1 MPGGLRAPK
10 TSSMEPAKENPL
22 SISWHD
28 TAWLPALD
36 PSNVMDYFS
45 ERSNP
50 FYDRTCNNEIVKM
63 QRLSAE
69 QLTHMTGLEYMLL
82 HAQEPILYVVRKQH
96 RHSPTQ
102 VTPLADYYIL
112 AGVVYQAP
120 DLGSVL
126 NSRLLGAAHSLQV
139 ALHEAMGFARYH
151 PSRGYWWQFKD
162 NPATTPA
169 AAATAATTASTSAT
183 GTATGASLFQ
193 RRRVDMLLAELAAKF
208 PPEPPKPE
216 PAETKPAKTEKK
228 QPRPTSS

>member
-1 MPGGLRAPK
+1 
-10 TSSMEPAKENPL
+10 MEPGKENPL
-22 SISWHD
+22 VLSWHD

-36 PSNVMDYFS
+36 PTNVMDYFS

-63 QRLSAE
+63 QRLSPD
-69 QLTHMTGLEYMLL
+69 QLNHMTGLEYVLL

-102 VTPLADYYIL
+102 VTPLADYYVL

-120 DLGSVL
+120 DLGSVI
-126 NSRLLGAAHSLQV
+126 NSRLLGAAHSLQG
-139 ALHEAMGFARYH
+139 ALHEALGYSRYH
-151 PSRGYWWQFKD
+151 PSRGYWWNFKD
-162 NPATTPA
+162 TP
-169 AAATAATTASTSAT
+169 AATTATTTPSAT
-183 GTATGASLFQ
+183 SSNAAGNTGASLFQ

-216 PAETKPAKTEKK
+216 TADVKPAKAADKK
-228 QPRPTSS
+228 QTRPAS

>member
-1 MPGGLRAPK
+1 
-10 TSSMEPAKENPL
+10 MEPGKENPL
-22 SISWHD
+22 VLSWHD

-36 PSNVMDYFS
+36 ATNVMDYFS

-63 QRLSAE
+63 QRLSPD
-69 QLTHMTGLEYMLL
+69 QLNQMTGLEYVLL
-82 HAQEPILYVVRKQH
+82 HTQDPILYVVRKQH

-102 VTPLADYYIL
+102 VTPLADYYVL

-126 NSRLLGAAHSLQV
+126 NSRLLGAAHSLQG
-139 ALHEAMGFARYH
+139 ALHEALGYSRYH
-151 PSRGYWWQFKD
+151 PSRGYWWNFKD
-162 NPATTPA
+162 TPAATTAATTPA
-169 AAATAATTASTSAT
+169 ATSSSAASN
-183 GTATGASLFQ
+183 TGASLFQ

-216 PAETKPAKTEKK
+216 TADVKPAKAADKK
-228 QPRPTSS
+228 QTRPAS

>member
-1 MPGGLRAPK
+1 MDAG
-10 TSSMEPAKENPL
+10 KENPL
-22 SISWHD
+22 VLSWHD

-36 PSNVMDYFS
+36 PTNVMDYFS

-63 QRLSAE
+63 QRLSPD
-69 QLTHMTGLEYMLL
+69 QLTHMTGLEYVLL
-82 HAQEPILYVVRKQH
+82 HAQDPILYVVRKQH

-102 VTPLADYYIL
+102 VTPLADYYVL

-126 NSRLLGAAHSLQV
+126 NSRLLGAAHSLQG
-139 ALHEAMGFARYH
+139 ALHEAMGYSKYH

-162 NPATTPA
+162 TPAATPATTAPA
-169 AAATAATTASTSAT
+169 TSSSSAPSN
-183 GTATGASLFQ
+183 TGASLFQ

-216 PAETKPAKTEKK
+216 TADVKPAKAADKK
-228 QPRPTSS
+228 LTRPAS